1 MATKVVMPKWGTGM
15 NEGTILRWMKAEG
28 DQVSEGEQIAEIE
41 TTKTTQELESPA
53 SGTLLKI
60 VLAEGQT
67 AEVRTLI
74 GVIGE
79 PGEDISGLLA
89 G

>member
-28 DQVSEGEQIAEIE
+28 DQVNEGEPLAEIE
-41 TTKTTQELESPA
+41 TTKATQELESPG

-60 VLAEGQT
+60 ILPEGTT

-74 GVIGE
+74 GVIGA
-79 PGEDISGLLA
+79 PGEDISGLL